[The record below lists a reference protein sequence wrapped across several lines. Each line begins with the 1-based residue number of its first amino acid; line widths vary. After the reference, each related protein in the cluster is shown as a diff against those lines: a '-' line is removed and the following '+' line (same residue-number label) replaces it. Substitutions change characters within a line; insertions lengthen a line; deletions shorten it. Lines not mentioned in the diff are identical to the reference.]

1 MPTSF
6 CRAHGVATETEFKLR
21 ARDAGAITY
30 HMHIGLTDWPA
41 TREALREIHARVPVE
56 RYGLCLD
63 RGMGLPEAARAGVP
77 KETGPRLQA
86 DDWAELGEV
95 VPIQPHL
102 GDFMIGTPAGHE
114 NTVRALD
121 AGITTVGNVGQY
133 LAFDPPAG
141 YDATEAT
148 VAALRTMA
156 QRGGL
161 VHSYLDDGPAMQLS
175 HYGAYVG
182 WAALELH
189 VVEELLGA
197 RLAHC
202 YGGLIPEPPHRAIVH
217 FALDDLRGGDSVGSM
232 IYGNTVD
239 YTDDHVRNA
248 AVLANYLLVDIG
260 AQLRRPTGHAIN
272 PVPLT
277 EAQRIPSAEEIVDV
291 HLLARELERE
301 ARRSPALY
309 DWRGLEAVGAQAA
322 AYAREF
328 RDRALDVLGV
338 DARDPDRLLRALRQC
353 DAPELER
360 RVALDAPPAVAALKP
375 WKAVRVRSLAQRIA
389 DSTPRLDGMRIVL
402 AVLEVH
408 DLVRDALAVALPRA
422 GAEVVLLPADA
433 TPAQVAGAAIQEDAD
448 AVVVGTY
455 NGAALS
461 IARELRADY
470 SGRVFF
476 GGLLNEDL
484 GGPLPVDVRPQL
496 EALGIVCVD
505 EAERLGPLL
514 RDHVA

>member
-1 MPTSF
+1 MRTAF
-6 CRAHGVATETEFKLR
+6 CRAHGVASETEFKLR

-63 RGMGLPEAARAGVP
+63 RAMGLPEADRAGVP
-77 KETGPRLQA
+77 KETGPRLSG
-86 DDWAELGEV
+86 DDWAELGEI

-114 NTVRALD
+114 NAVRALD
-121 AGITTVGNVGQY
+121 AGITTIGNVGQY

-148 VAALRTMA
+148 VAALGTMA

-189 VVEELLGA
+189 IVEELLGA

-202 YGGLIPEPPHRAIVH
+202 YGGLIPEPPHRAIVG

-239 YTDDHVRNA
+239 YTDDHVHNA
-248 AVLANYLLVDIG
+248 AVLASYLLIDIG

-291 HLLARELERE
+291 QLMARELERE

-309 DWRGLEAVGAQAA
+309 DWRGLEEAGAQVA
-322 AYAREF
+322 AYARRF

-338 DARDPDRLLRALRQC
+338 RDAAELLPALREC
-353 DAPELER
+353 DPRELEAQ
-360 RVALDAPPAVAALKP
+360 VALDPPPEVAALKP
-375 WKAVRVRSLAQRIA
+375 WKAVRVGSLAERIA

-422 GAEVVLLPADA
+422 GAEVVLLPADV

-461 IARELRADY
+461 IARELRAEY
-470 SGRVFF
+470 SGRAFF

-496 EALGIVCVD
+496 EALGIVCVE

-514 RDHVA
+514 RGD